1 MSKKKITLEERIKA
15 LKEQLKQIEATYHKV
30 QGAIEVLE
38 GMNKEDVNYSGEL

>member
-1 MSKKKITLEERIKA
+1 MAKKKITLEERIEA
-15 LKEQLKQIEATYHKV
+15 LKEQLNQIKATYYKV

>member
-15 LKEQLKQIEATYHKV
+15 LKEQLKQIEATYRKV

-38 GMNKEDVNYSGEL
+38 GMKQEDVN